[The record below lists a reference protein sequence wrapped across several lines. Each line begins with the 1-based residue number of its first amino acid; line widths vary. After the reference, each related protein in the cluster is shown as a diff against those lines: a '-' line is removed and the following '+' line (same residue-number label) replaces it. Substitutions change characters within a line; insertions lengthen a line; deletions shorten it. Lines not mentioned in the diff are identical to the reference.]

1 MKSFFLAVLMTAL
14 VSFAAVADEW
24 SAPVVA
30 GDAPVVAGELS
41 VAASGDEDPRAVKA
55 GDGEQ
60 PVKVI
65 ETGDG
70 VFVVVTIAE
79 DGEVVPL
86 TADGATLA
94 AVVADDDES
103 PHLDILAGGEMVTAG
118 DCPVVAVDPVHSEIS
133 GVDIEF
139 AVKAICATGKI
150 SADE

>member
-70 VFVVVTIAE
+70 VFVVVTIAV

-86 TADGATLA
+86 TAEGATLA
-94 AVVADDDES
+94 AVVADDES
-103 PHLDILAGGEMVTAG
+103 PHLDILAGGEVVTAG
-118 DCPVVAVDPVHSEIS
+118 NCPVVAVDPVHSEIS